1 MKKAKEKLP
10 LYERSEYDV
19 ISETISSH
27 GLSAVIRVRSS
38 GTMVICR
45 IPAHTKDEDTKL
57 SSELTYALMQLY
69 FTGQD
74 ISHIKRMEIITDQPS

>member
-1 MKKAKEKLP
+1 MKKPKEKPP

-19 ISETISSH
+19 ISETITSH

-45 IPAHTKDEDTKL
+45 IPTHTKDEDTKL
-57 SSELTYALMQLY
+57 SSELTYALMQLF